1 MLKNTL
7 SLSLKSKKVDMFT
20 PNKLRTN
27 VSAFRRKPL
36 KVVNSNTPPYE
47 LVSHGIVYFTIFYCT
62 MNWNYYRNIRL
73 KAERKNNLKDKSNK
87 NKK

>member
-7 SLSLKSKKVDMFT
+7 SFSLKS
-20 PNKLRTN
+20 TN
-27 VSAFRRKPL
+27 VDLFTSKPRTQTYALRRKPL

-47 LVSHGIVYFTIFYCT
+47 LVSHGIVYISIFYCT

-73 KAERKNNLKDKSNK
+73 KAERKTNLKDKSKK

>member
-7 SLSLKSKKVDMFT
+7 SLSLKSKNVDMFI
-20 PNKLRTN
+20 PKIQQA
-27 VSAFRRKPL
+27 SALRRKPL

-47 LVSHGIVYFTIFYCT
+47 LVSHGIVYVTIFYCT
-62 MNWNYYRNIRL
+62 LNWNYYRNIRL
-73 KAERKNNLKDKSNK
+73 KAERKTNLKDKSRK